1 MGRTTR
7 TTSTDWRRTS
17 RYALSR
23 PAGEQGSADA
33 GEPAAQPLG
42 AAGDSGPRCV
52 VLGDDVEHRLP
63 SASRS
68 TGSVDGSA
76 RPGRAA
82 RPGSSADGCP
92 REVATQVLQSNG
104 GQLAALLLG
113 VLQRVPLACAGLLA
127 LRRRRETAGPAPD
140 IDVAEP
146 GAERS
151 SARLLSH
158 EIRTPLTL
166 VKGAADLLAEE

>member
-33 GEPAAQPLG
+33 GEPAAQRLG

-63 SASRS
+63 SATRS
-68 TGSVDGSA
+68 TGSVNGSA

-82 RPGSSADGCP
+82 RPGSSADEYPG
-92 REVATQVLQSNG
+92 EVSTQVLQVSG

-113 VLQRVPLACAGLLA
+113 VFLLGALACAGLLA
-127 LRRRRETAGPAPD
+127 LRRREPAGPAPD
-140 IDVAEP
+140 IDASEP
-146 GAERS
+146 GAE
-151 SARLLSH
+151 
-158 EIRTPLTL
+158 
-166 VKGAADLLAEE
+166 